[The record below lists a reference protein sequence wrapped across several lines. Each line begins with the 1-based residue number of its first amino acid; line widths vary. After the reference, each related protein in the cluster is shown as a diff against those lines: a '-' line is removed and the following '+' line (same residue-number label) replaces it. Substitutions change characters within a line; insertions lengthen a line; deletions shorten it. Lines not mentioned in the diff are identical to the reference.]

1 MKENIIYDKQWG
13 LLNSFWMLTPL
24 TLFFSGVQLIYIGR
38 KVNKNLWTILGAIS
52 VAAIWIL
59 MIINLDFGA
68 NAVIILFFAN
78 VIFDFV
84 IRKEYLIRLKALED
98 SKLPTKEEMMYER
111 IKMEYSSKD
120 ESIEDIE
127 IIEPEAEVNKA
138 VEEINNLRTSGVK
151 KEEVKVEYNNNSNL
165 IDINSMDED
174 EIMKECGTNIVL
186 AKRVIRYRNEKGSF
200 KNVDEFL
207 ELLSL
212 PNSRREELKRRLK
225 VKEEKRNTDYRQS
238 RIVDF

>member
-1 MKENIIYDKQWG
+1 
-13 LLNSFWMLTPL
+13 
-24 TLFFSGVQLIYIGR
+24 
-38 KVNKNLWTILGAIS
+38 
-52 VAAIWIL
+52 
-59 MIINLDFGA
+59 
-68 NAVIILFFAN
+68 
-78 VIFDFV
+78 
-84 IRKEYLIRLKALED
+84 
-98 SKLPTKEEMMYER
+98 
-111 IKMEYSSKD
+111 MEYSSKD

-151 KEEVKVEYNNNSNL
+151 KEEVKVEYNKNSNL

-174 EIMKECGTNIVL
+174 EIMKECGTNIIL
-186 AKRVIRYRNEKGSF
+186 AKRVIRYRNEKGAF